1 MRYSLAAILSLAASS
16 MAIQVLSPTTGTVWG
31 SASGPQTVSWTSVSS
46 DPTSIK
52 IVLVSSD
59 QLTQDTLV
67 AQQATGTGQVSI
79 TVAPP
84 SGGWPTGV
92 NWTINIENATGNGI
106 LAQSGQ
112 LDIVAGSGT
121 TTGSLATGTA
131 NSIVPSTVSGLVK
144 TTSTPVVVVTQAGAQ
159 ATDSA
164 SSQTNLNPTGTSAGV
179 SAFQISSGLLA
190 AVAAV
195 HAFLL

>member
-1 MRYSLAAILSLAASS
+1 MRYSLAAVLSLAASS
-16 MAIQVLSPTTGTVWG
+16 MAIQVLSPTTGTIWG
-31 SASGPQTVSWTSVSS
+31 STSGPQTVSWTSVSS

-59 QLTQDTLV
+59 QLTQDTLI
-67 AQQATGTGQVSI
+67 AQQATGTGQVSV

-84 SGGWPTGV
+84 SAGWPTGV

-112 LDIVAGSGT
+112 LNIVAGTGT
-121 TTGSLATGTA
+121 ATVTGSA

-144 TTSTPVVVVTQAGAQ
+144 TTSTPVITVTDAQ
-159 ATDSA
+159 ATESA
-164 SSQTNLNPTGTSAGV
+164 NSQTNLNPTGTSSGV
-179 SAFQISSGLLA
+179 SAFQISTGLLA